1 MAAARYPA
9 TAMSESKSPLPISP
23 QDLVTTGLGFV
34 LGLCMLGGFV
44 LLAKTLGL
52 ALLVNHGNVPHQ

>member
-1 MAAARYPA
+1 
-9 TAMSESKSPLPISP
+9 MSDTKPTLPISP
-23 QDLVTTGLGFV
+23 QDLVTTGLGFA
-34 LGLCMLGGFV
+34 LGIGMIGGFI